1 LARLGGQLKRERGS
15 DDEGEK
21 KRVPAALTTE
31 AAAALLGASAPSR
44 PPSKL
49 TPATRVEDARAGG
62 AALPRKGRSARD
74 RQERQAAKGQRA
86 TGEWKSEAFMALRQ
100 QYD

>member
-1 LARLGGQLKRERGS
+1 MVCAEAREAGWASAG
-15 DDEGEK
+15 DDK
-21 KRVPAALTTE
+21 ANPAAPP
-31 AAAALLGASAPSR
+31 SAPSR

-49 TPATRVEDARAGG
+49 TPATRVEDALAGG